1 MTVSELIIA
10 ISVGVFVA
18 SVAES
23 IVGFALSYATN
34 ARIRKRYEERIKE
47 LKDAVLKEAKSTTET
62 GKVEEKI

>member
-18 SVAES
+18 SAAES
-23 IVGFALSYATN
+23 LIAFTLSYATN

-47 LKDAVLKEAKSTTET
+47 LKDAVLNEAENTAKT